1 MCLLFALLSRW
12 TDVADVLLRLQF
24 LGKTWVSTLRG
35 EFTFKWPTKKA
46 CCDHI
51 LHILRTV
58 CLFLGITRVIQACCL
73 KRYFLIPLE
82 SVLAVIV
89 WVRRF
94 CSPTLFHQ
102 QKVRKRKLSLCRY
115 CTMAVYED
123 SVTRFSTIS
132 RYAGSDQR
140 SQPDTNNLT
149 LFSEKQWNPE
159 RL

>member
-12 TDVADVLLRLQF
+12 TDVADLLLRLQF
-24 LGKTWVSTLRG
+24 SGKTWVSTLRG

-46 CCDHI
+46 CFDHI
-51 LHILRTV
+51 LHIPRTV

-73 KRYFLIPLE
+73 KIFFLIPLE

-94 CSPTLFHQ
+94 CSSTLFHQ
-102 QKVRKRKLSLCRY
+102 QKVRKRKLSLSTARWQY
-115 CTMAVYED
+115 MRTVSLA
-123 SVTRFSTIS
+123 RFSTIS

-149 LFSEKQWNPE
+149 LFSEKQCNPE
-159 RL
+159 RW